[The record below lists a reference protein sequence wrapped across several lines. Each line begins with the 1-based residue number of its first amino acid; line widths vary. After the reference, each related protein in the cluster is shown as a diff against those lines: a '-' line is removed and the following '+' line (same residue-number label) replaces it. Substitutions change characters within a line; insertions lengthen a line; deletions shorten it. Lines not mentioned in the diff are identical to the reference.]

1 MRVAVVH
8 EERYWYPDDGGIVWV
23 AGYMPVDPGTRSF
36 LGRDALRERGLISCG
51 VAGAAAFHDE
61 VLQSEAVRPGAKV
74 RLRRDPANEH
84 DPNAIAVEVA
94 GVDAPAAK
102 RAEVEATAAEASG
115 GGEHLGFVPRDLAV
129 ELAPKLDAGEAWS
142 AVILREQRGSP
153 RDPRTGVTMLLA
165 PDHTIELDVR

>member
-8 EERYWYPDDGGIVWV
+8 EERYWYPEDGGIVWV

-61 VLQSEAVRPGAKV
+61 VLQSEAVRPGATV
-74 RLRRDPANEH
+74 LLRRDPANEH
-84 DPNAIAVEVA
+84 DPNAIVV
-94 GVDAPAAK
+94 GVGDL
-102 RAEVEATAAEASG
+102 
-115 GGEHLGFVPRDLAV
+115 HLGFVPRDLAA
-129 ELAPKLDAGEAWS
+129 ELAPKLDAGEEWS
-142 AVILREQRGSP
+142 AVILREQRDSP